1 MHGHHHRPQRCRLGH
16 RVFGGV
22 RDVVD
27 LEVEKYLR
35 AARHHLG
42 HDRRPVGNECPQA
55 DLEDARDAVQR
66 VGEAEDL
73 IARGAVK
80 SNDQTVSCL
89 HNRHDSDRM
98 NKFDIAHALDDISTY
113 VELSENNRFR
123 ALAFERAAQSIRALD
138 AEPADLIASGELEKI
153 SGIGKGTAAV
163 IAELVRTGKSKYLD
177 DLRHQ
182 YPPGILELLRVP
194 KLGLKKIGILHEKLG
209 IGSLDD
215 LEAAARAG
223 RLAAL
228 PGFGTKTEQ
237 FILANIQK
245 ARRRESH
252 FLLPIGVEVG
262 EQIREH
268 LAAIEGIEDA
278 EVSGSVRRR
287 LEVIRNVNIVIATRA
302 RERVLEALSS
312 FVEKIEQIDDDTVKA
327 FARNEIVVWFHFSE
341 PNAFGATLFVTTGTP
356 EFVTAFLAH
365 GGKLGRARTEKE
377 LFDKAG
383 LAYVDPERRETGD
396 DLKRKRHRRLIEV
409 SDLRGTFHV
418 HTTFSDGRNTVHEML
433 ATAHERGFEYVG
445 ISDHSPAAFYAGGLD
460 LEKLRLQQ
468 KEIAANERGVAPM
481 RVFRGTEADI
491 LPDGTIDYDE
501 KTLSR
506 FDFVIASIHSRFTMS
521 RDEMTERMLK
531 ALDNPC
537 VTFLGHLTGRKLL
550 SRDGY
555 TIDYERIFEK
565 AAARGVMIEI
575 NGNPNRLDIDWRHI
589 RRALDLGVTFSI
601 NPDAHSVHEYAA
613 LISGTWV
620 ARKAGLSAKEIFNTK
635 PVEEVAEY
643 LRNRRQ

>member
-1 MHGHHHRPQRCRLGH
+1 
-16 RVFGGV
+16 
-22 RDVVD
+22 
-27 LEVEKYLR
+27 
-35 AARHHLG
+35 
-42 HDRRPVGNECPQA
+42 
-55 DLEDARDAVQR
+55 
-66 VGEAEDL
+66 
-73 IARGAVK
+73 
-80 SNDQTVSCL
+80 
-89 HNRHDSDRM
+89 M
-98 NKFDIAHALDDISTY
+98 NKFDIARALDDISTY

-123 ALAFERAAQSIRALD
+123 ALAFERAAQSIRAID
-138 AEPADLIASGELEKI
+138 AEPADLIASGELIKLE
-153 SGIGKGTAAV
+153 GIGKGTAAV
-163 IAELVRTGKSKYLD
+163 IDELVRTGQSKYLE
-177 DLRHQ
+177 DLRKL

-194 KLGLKKIGILHEKLG
+194 KLGLKKIGILHQKLG

-215 LEAAARAG
+215 LEEAARAG
-223 RLAAL
+223 RLASL

-237 FILANIQK
+237 FILGSIEK

-262 EQIREH
+262 EQIRGH
-268 LAAIEGIEDA
+268 LSAIEEIDGA

-302 RERVLEALSS
+302 QERVVEALAG
-312 FVEKIEQIDDDTVKA
+312 FVERIERIDDDTVKA
-327 FARNEIVVWFHFSE
+327 FARNEIAVWFHFTKPE
-341 PNAFGATLFVTTGTP
+341 AFGATLLATSGTP
-356 EFVTAFLAH
+356 EFVTAFLAR
-365 GGKLGRARTEKE
+365 GGKLRRARTEKE

-383 LAYVDPERRETGD
+383 LAYVDPERRENGD
-396 DLKRKRHRRLIEV
+396 DLKHKRHRRLIEV

-433 ATAHERGFEYVG
+433 SAAHERGFEYVG
-445 ISDHSPAAFYAGGLD
+445 ISDHSPAAFYAGGLSV
-460 LEKLRLQQ
+460 EKLRQQQ

-491 LPDGTIDYDE
+491 LPDGTIDYDATTLE
-501 KTLSR
+501 K
-506 FDFVIASIHSRFTMS
+506 FDFVIASIHSRFQMTK
-521 RDEMTERMLK
+521 DEMTERMLR

-575 NGNPNRLDIDWRHI
+575 NGNPNRLDIDWRHV
-589 RRALDLGVTFSI
+589 RRALDLGVGFAI

-635 PVEEVAEY
+635 PVEEVSEY
-643 LRNRRQ
+643 LKGRRKGPARG

>member
-1 MHGHHHRPQRCRLGH
+1 
-16 RVFGGV
+16 
-22 RDVVD
+22 
-27 LEVEKYLR
+27 
-35 AARHHLG
+35 
-42 HDRRPVGNECPQA
+42 
-55 DLEDARDAVQR
+55 
-66 VGEAEDL
+66 
-73 IARGAVK
+73 
-80 SNDQTVSCL
+80 
-89 HNRHDSDRM
+89 M
-98 NKFDIAHALDDISTY
+98 NKFDIARALDEISTY

-123 ALAFERAAQSIRALD
+123 ALAFERAAQSIRAID
-138 AEPADLIASGELEKI
+138 AEPADLIASGELIKLE
-153 SGIGKGTAAV
+153 GIGKGTAAV
-163 IAELVRTGKSKYLD
+163 IDELVRTGQSKYLE
-177 DLRHQ
+177 DLRKQ
-182 YPPGILELLRVP
+182 YPPGILGLLRVP
-194 KLGLKKIGILHEKLG
+194 KLGLKKISILYQKLG

-215 LEAAARAG
+215 LEEAARAG

-237 FILANIQK
+237 FILGSIEK

-252 FLLPIGVEVG
+252 FLLPIGVEIG

-268 LAAIEGIEDA
+268 LAAIEEIDDA

-302 RERVLEALSS
+302 QERVVAALAR
-312 FVEKIEQIDDDTVKA
+312 FVERIERIDDDTVKA
-327 FARNEIVVWFHFSE
+327 FARNEIEVWFHFSKPE
-341 PNAFGATLFVTTGTP
+341 AFGATLLATTGTP
-356 EFVTAFLAH
+356 EFVAAFLAH
-365 GGKLGRARTEKE
+365 GGKLRRARTEKE

-383 LAYVDPERRETGD
+383 LAYVDPERRENGD

-433 ATAHERGFEYVG
+433 SAAHERGFEYVG
-445 ISDHSPAAFYAGGLD
+445 ISDHSPAAFYAGGLSV
-460 LEKLRLQQ
+460 EKLGLQQ

-481 RVFRGTEADI
+481 RVFSGTEADI
-491 LPDGTIDYDE
+491 LPDGTIDYDAATLE
-501 KTLSR
+501 K
-506 FDFVIASIHSRFTMS
+506 FDFVIASIHSRFQMTK
-521 RDEMTERMLK
+521 DEMTERMLR

-575 NGNPNRLDIDWRHI
+575 NGNPNRLDIDWRHV
-589 RRALDLGVTFSI
+589 RRALDLGVGFAI

-635 PVEEVAEY
+635 PVEEVSEY
-643 LRNRRQ
+643 LKKRRKRSAGR

>member
-1 MHGHHHRPQRCRLGH
+1 
-16 RVFGGV
+16 
-22 RDVVD
+22 
-27 LEVEKYLR
+27 
-35 AARHHLG
+35 
-42 HDRRPVGNECPQA
+42 
-55 DLEDARDAVQR
+55 
-66 VGEAEDL
+66 
-73 IARGAVK
+73 
-80 SNDQTVSCL
+80 
-89 HNRHDSDRM
+89 M
-98 NKFDIAHALDDISTY
+98 NKFDIARALDEISTY

-123 ALAFERAAQSIRALD
+123 ALAFERAAQSIRAID
-138 AEPADLIASGELEKI
+138 AEPADLIASGELIKLE
-153 SGIGKGTAAV
+153 GIGKGTAAV
-163 IAELVRTGKSKYLD
+163 IEELVRTGQSKYLE
-177 DLRHQ
+177 DLRKQ
-182 YPPGILELLRVP
+182 YPPGILGLLRVP
-194 KLGLKKIGILHEKLG
+194 KLGLKKISILYQKLG

-215 LEAAARAG
+215 LEEAARAG

-237 FILANIQK
+237 FILGSIEK

-268 LAAIEGIEDA
+268 LAAIEEIDDA

-302 RERVLEALSS
+302 QERVVEALAR
-312 FVEKIEQIDDDTVKA
+312 FVERIERIDDDTVKA
-327 FARNEIVVWFHFSE
+327 FARNEIDVWFHFSKPE
-341 PNAFGATLFVTTGTP
+341 AFGATLLATTGTP
-356 EFVTAFLAH
+356 EFVAAFLAH
-365 GGKLGRARTEKE
+365 GGKLRRARTEKE

-383 LAYVDPERRETGD
+383 LAYVDPERRENGD

-433 ATAHERGFEYVG
+433 SAAHERGFEYVG
-445 ISDHSPAAFYAGGLD
+445 ISDHSPAAFYAGGLSV
-460 LEKLRLQQ
+460 EKLRLQQ
-468 KEIAANERGVAPM
+468 QEIAANERGVAPM

-491 LPDGTIDYDE
+491 LADGTIDYDAATLE
-501 KTLSR
+501 K
-506 FDFVIASIHSRFTMS
+506 FDFVIASIHSRFQMTK
-521 RDEMTERMLK
+521 DEMTERMLR
-531 ALDNPC
+531 ALDNPS

-575 NGNPNRLDIDWRHI
+575 NGNPNRLDIDWRHV
-589 RRALDLGVTFSI
+589 RRALDLGVGIAI

-635 PVEEVAEY
+635 PVEEVSEY
-643 LRNRRQ
+643 LKKRRKRPAGR

>member
-1 MHGHHHRPQRCRLGH
+1 
-16 RVFGGV
+16 
-22 RDVVD
+22 
-27 LEVEKYLR
+27 
-35 AARHHLG
+35 
-42 HDRRPVGNECPQA
+42 
-55 DLEDARDAVQR
+55 
-66 VGEAEDL
+66 
-73 IARGAVK
+73 
-80 SNDQTVSCL
+80 
-89 HNRHDSDRM
+89 M
-98 NKFDIAHALDDISTY
+98 NKFDIARALDEISTY

-123 ALAFERAAQSIRALD
+123 ALAFERAAQSIRAID
-138 AEPADLIASGELEKI
+138 AEPADLIASGELIKLE
-153 SGIGKGTAAV
+153 GIGKGTAAV
-163 IAELVRTGKSKYLD
+163 IDELVRTGQSKYLE
-177 DLRHQ
+177 DLRKQ
-182 YPPGILELLRVP
+182 YPPGILGLLRVP
-194 KLGLKKIGILHEKLG
+194 KLGLKKISILYQKLG

-215 LEAAARAG
+215 LEEAARAG

-237 FILANIQK
+237 FILGSIEK

-268 LAAIEGIEDA
+268 LAAIEEIDDA

-302 RERVLEALSS
+302 QERVVEALAR
-312 FVEKIEQIDDDTVKA
+312 FVERIERIDDDTVKA
-327 FARNEIVVWFHFSE
+327 FARNEIDVWFHFSKPE
-341 PNAFGATLFVTTGTP
+341 AFGATLLATTGTP
-356 EFVTAFLAH
+356 EFVEAFLAH
-365 GGKLGRARTEKE
+365 GGKLRRARTEKE

-383 LAYVDPERRETGD
+383 LAYVDPERRENGD

-433 ATAHERGFEYVG
+433 SAAHERGFEYLG
-445 ISDHSPAAFYAGGLD
+445 ISDHSPAAFYAGGLSV
-460 LEKLRLQQ
+460 EKLRLQQ
-468 KEIAANERGVAPM
+468 QEIAANERGVAPM

-491 LPDGTIDYDE
+491 LPDGTIDYDAATLE
-501 KTLSR
+501 K
-506 FDFVIASIHSRFTMS
+506 FDFVIASIHSRFQMTK
-521 RDEMTERMLK
+521 DEMTERMLR
-531 ALDNPC
+531 ALDNPS

-575 NGNPNRLDIDWRHI
+575 NGNPNRLDIDWRHV
-589 RRALDLGVTFSI
+589 RRALDLGVGFAI

-635 PVEEVAEY
+635 PVEEVSEY
-643 LRNRRQ
+643 LKKRRKRPAGR

>member
-1 MHGHHHRPQRCRLGH
+1 
-16 RVFGGV
+16 
-22 RDVVD
+22 
-27 LEVEKYLR
+27 
-35 AARHHLG
+35 
-42 HDRRPVGNECPQA
+42 
-55 DLEDARDAVQR
+55 
-66 VGEAEDL
+66 
-73 IARGAVK
+73 
-80 SNDQTVSCL
+80 
-89 HNRHDSDRM
+89 M
-98 NKFDIAHALDDISTY
+98 NKFDIARALDEISTY

-123 ALAFERAAQSIRALD
+123 ALAFERAAQSIRAID
-138 AEPADLIASGELEKI
+138 AEPADLIASGELIQLE
-153 SGIGKGTAAV
+153 GIGKGTAAV
-163 IAELVRTGKSKYLD
+163 IEELVRTGQSKYLE
-177 DLRHQ
+177 DLRKQ
-182 YPPGILELLRVP
+182 YPPGILGLLRVP
-194 KLGLKKIGILHEKLG
+194 KLGLKKIGILYQKLG

-215 LEAAARAG
+215 LEEAARAG

-237 FILANIQK
+237 FILGSIEK

-268 LAAIEGIEDA
+268 LAAIEEIDDA

-302 RERVLEALSS
+302 QERVVEALAR
-312 FVEKIEQIDDDTVKA
+312 FVERIERIDDDTVKA
-327 FARNEIVVWFHFSE
+327 FARNEIDVWFHFSKPE
-341 PNAFGATLFVTTGTP
+341 AFGATLLATTGTP
-356 EFVTAFLAH
+356 EFVAAFLAH
-365 GGKLGRARTEKE
+365 GGKLRRARTEKE

-383 LAYVDPERRETGD
+383 LAYVDPERRENGD

-433 ATAHERGFEYVG
+433 SAAHERGFEYVG
-445 ISDHSPAAFYAGGLD
+445 ISDHSPAAFYAGGLSV
-460 LEKLRLQQ
+460 EKLRLQQ
-468 KEIAANERGVAPM
+468 QEIAANERGVAPM

-491 LPDGTIDYDE
+491 LPDGTIDYDAATLE
-501 KTLSR
+501 K
-506 FDFVIASIHSRFTMS
+506 FDFVIASIHSRFQMTK
-521 RDEMTERMLK
+521 DEMTERMLR

-575 NGNPNRLDIDWRHI
+575 NGNPNRLDIDWRHV
-589 RRALDLGVTFSI
+589 RRALDLGVGFAI

-635 PVEEVAEY
+635 PVEEVSEY
-643 LRNRRQ
+643 LKKRRKRLAGR

>member
-1 MHGHHHRPQRCRLGH
+1 
-16 RVFGGV
+16 
-22 RDVVD
+22 
-27 LEVEKYLR
+27 
-35 AARHHLG
+35 
-42 HDRRPVGNECPQA
+42 
-55 DLEDARDAVQR
+55 
-66 VGEAEDL
+66 
-73 IARGAVK
+73 
-80 SNDQTVSCL
+80 
-89 HNRHDSDRM
+89 M
-98 NKFDIAHALDDISTY
+98 NKFDIARALDEISTY
-113 VELSENNRFR
+113 IELSESNRFR
-123 ALAFERAAQSIRALD
+123 ALAFERAAQSIRATD
-138 AEPADLIASGELEKI
+138 AEPADLIASGELIKLE
-153 SGIGKGTAAV
+153 GIGKGTAAV
-163 IAELVRTGKSKYLD
+163 IDELVRTGQSKYLEE
-177 DLRHQ
+177 LRGQ
-182 YPPGILELLRVP
+182 YPPGILGLLRVP
-194 KLGLKKIGILHEKLG
+194 KLGLKKIGILHQKLG

-215 LEAAARAG
+215 LEAAAQAG
-223 RLAAL
+223 RIASL

-237 FILANIQK
+237 FILGSIEK

-268 LAAIEGIEDA
+268 LAAIEEIDDA

-302 RERVLEALSS
+302 QERVVEAMAR
-312 FVEKIEQIDDDTVKA
+312 FVERIERIDDDTVKA
-327 FARNEIVVWFHFSE
+327 FARNEIEVWFHFSKPE
-341 PNAFGATLFVTTGTP
+341 AFGATLLTTTGTP
-356 EFVTAFLAH
+356 AFVAAFLAH
-365 GGKLGRARTEKE
+365 GGKLRRARTEKE

-383 LAYVDPERRETGD
+383 LAYVDPERRENGD
-396 DLKRKRHRRLIEV
+396 DLKHKRHRRLVEV

-433 ATAHERGFEYVG
+433 SAAHERGFEYVG
-445 ISDHSPAAFYAGGLD
+445 ISDHSPAAFYAGGLS

-468 KEIAANERGVAPM
+468 KEIAANERSVAPM

-491 LPDGTIDYDE
+491 LPDGTIDYDAATLE
-501 KTLSR
+501 K
-506 FDFVIASIHSRFTMS
+506 FDFVIASIHSRFQMTK
-521 RDEMTERMLK
+521 DEMTERMLR

-575 NGNPNRLDIDWRHI
+575 NGNPNRLDIDWRHV
-589 RRALDLGVTFSI
+589 RRALDLGVGFSI

-635 PVEEVAEY
+635 PVDEVSEY
-643 LRNRRQ
+643 LKERRKRRTGR